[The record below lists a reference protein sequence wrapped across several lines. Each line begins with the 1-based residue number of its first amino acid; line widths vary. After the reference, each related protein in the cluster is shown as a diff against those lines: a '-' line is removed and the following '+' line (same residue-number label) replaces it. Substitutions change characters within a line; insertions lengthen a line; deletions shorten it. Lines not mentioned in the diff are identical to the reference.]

1 MSNKYA
7 NVDAWGKQNGFPLA
21 LERSQHLESLRV
33 GMAGSEQRLAW
44 EALSAD
50 VRAEHN
56 DFMDGMSQLFNGHS
70 RF

>member
-1 MSNKYA
+1 MSDKYA
-7 NVDAWGKQNGFPLA
+7 NVTAWGTQNGYPLA
-21 LERSQHLESLRV
+21 LERSQHLESLRM
-33 GMAGSEQRLAW
+33 GMAGSARRMAW
-44 EALSAD
+44 ESLPAD